1 MPSFTALYSG
11 SSGNASV
18 VQDGGRA
25 ILIDIGK
32 NCKQTCL
39 ALEEAGIRPSELSG
53 VFITHEHSDH
63 VSGLRV
69 FLKKYPIPVYGGAAT
84 LDYLADNGMVP
95 PGAAMEAIDGRC
107 ADVGGFGVTAFPT
120 SHDSVGCCGFRVE
133 TEKGHVLSLA
143 TDLGTVDDGVY
154 GNLAGADLVALEA
167 NYDKAMLM
175 LGSYPYY
182 LKRRIAS
189 ERGHLCNDD
198 TAGVVSRL
206 ARGGCRKFAL
216 CHLSQENNTPM
227 QALTAVRQQLWA
239 DGWCGQE
246 EEGLGGL
253 ELVAC
258 RRHSLTGTL
267 EF

>member
-11 SSGNASV
+11 SSGNASLV
-18 VQDGGRA
+18 RDGGRA
-25 ILIDIGK
+25 ILIDLGK

-39 ALEEAGIRPSELSG
+39 ALEEAGVRPAELSG
-53 VFITHEHSDH
+53 VLITHEHSDH
-63 VSGLRV
+63 ISGLRV
-69 FLKKYPIPVYGGAAT
+69 FLKKYPIRVYSGAAT
-84 LDYLADNGMVP
+84 LDYLADNALVP
-95 PGAAMEAIDGRC
+95 PGVPMEAIDGRC
-107 ADVGGFGVTAFPT
+107 AEIDGFGITAFPT

-133 TEKGHVLSLA
+133 TEKGRVLSLA
-143 TDLGTVDDGVY
+143 TDLGTVDGEVY
-154 GNLAGADLVALEA
+154 RHLSGAHLVALEA

-198 TAGVVSRL
+198 TANVVSRL
-206 ARGGCRKFAL
+206 ARSGCKKFAL

-239 DGWCGQE
+239 DGVCGQE
-246 EEGLGGL
+246 EGEAGMPQ
-253 ELVAC
+253 LVAC
-258 RRHSLTGTL
+258 RRNSLTQAL